1 MNFLNFYFFLSLN
14 LIDYSLFRQSFF
26 NRAVGVFVK
35 DKTIPQGAATS
46 VYACVCPRAATQGM
60 AGAYLVDCGPA
71 APNDAG
77 RDESKELREA
87 LWNASEADLASALEK
102 AGLN

>member
-1 MNFLNFYFFLSLN
+1 
-14 LIDYSLFRQSFF
+14 
-26 NRAVGVFVK
+26 
-35 DKTIPQGAATS
+35 
-46 VYACVCPRAATQGM
+46 M

-87 LWNASEADLASALEK
+87 LWNASESDLAAALEK